1 MLHPAVPIEPIN
13 NAVGGL
19 MKTVQQLLETKGA
32 AIVSVSP
39 ETKVIDALRVMAE
52 REIGAVLVVDNG
64 QLVGI
69 MSERDYARKVIL
81 KGKSS
86 QETAVRDIMTE
97 RVIYVRPQQTVPDC
111 MALMTNKRV
120 RHLPVLDEERLVGI
134 LSLGDLVKETI
145 SEQEFIIQQLENYIH
160 G

>member
-1 MLHPAVPIEPIN
+1 
-13 NAVGGL
+13 
-19 MKTVQQLLETKGA
+19 MKTVHQLLESKGR

-39 ETKVIDALRVMAE
+39 DAKVIDALRVMAD
-52 REIGAVLVVDNG
+52 REIGAVLVVDEER
-64 QLVGI
+64 LVGI
-69 MSERDYARKVIL
+69 MSERDYARKVVL

-86 QETAVRDIMTE
+86 QETHVREIMTE
-97 RVIYVRPQQTVPDC
+97 RVIYVRPQQTVPEC
-111 MALMTNKRV
+111 MAVMTNKRV
-120 RHLPVLDEERLVGI
+120 RHLPVLDGDRLVGV

>member
-1 MLHPAVPIEPIN
+1 
-13 NAVGGL
+13 
-19 MKTVQQLLETKGA
+19 MKTVHQLLESKGRT
-32 AIVSVSP
+32 IVSVAP
-39 ETKVIDALRVMAE
+39 DAKVIDALRVMAD
-52 REIGAVLVVDNG
+52 REIGAVLVVDHDR
-64 QLVGI
+64 LVGI

-86 QETAVRDIMTE
+86 QETYVREIMTE
-97 RVIYVRPQQTVPDC
+97 RVIYVRPEQTVPDC

-120 RHLPVLDEERLVGI
+120 RHLPVLDGDRLVGV

-145 SEQEFIIQQLENYIH
+145 SEQEFIIQQLENYIR

>member
-1 MLHPAVPIEPIN
+1 
-13 NAVGGL
+13 
-19 MKTVQQLLETKGA
+19 MKTVHQLLESKGSA
-32 AIVSVSP
+32 VVSISP
-39 ETKVIDALRVMAE
+39 QAKVIDALRVMAE
-52 REIGAVLVVDNG
+52 REIGAVLVVDNDK
-64 QLVGI
+64 LVGI

-81 KGKSS
+81 RGRSS
-86 QETAVRDIMTE
+86 QETHVREIMTE

-120 RHLPVLDEERLVGI
+120 RHLPVLDGDRLVGI

-145 SEQEFIIQQLENYIH
+145 SEQQFIIQQLENYIH

>member
-1 MLHPAVPIEPIN
+1 
-13 NAVGGL
+13 
-19 MKTVQQLLETKGA
+19 MKTVHQLLESKGRT
-32 AIVSVSP
+32 IVSVAP
-39 ETKVIDALRVMAE
+39 DAKVIDALRVMAD
-52 REIGAVLVVDNG
+52 REIGAVLVVDHDR
-64 QLVGI
+64 LVGI

-86 QETAVRDIMTE
+86 QETHVREIMTQ
-97 RVIYVRPQQTVPDC
+97 RVIYVRPQQTVPEC

-120 RHLPVLDEERLVGI
+120 RHLPVLDGDRLVGV

-145 SEQEFIIQQLENYIH
+145 SEQEFIIQQLENYSH

>member
-1 MLHPAVPIEPIN
+1 
-13 NAVGGL
+13 
-19 MKTVQQLLETKGA
+19 MKTVHQLLESKGRT
-32 AIVSVSP
+32 IVSVAP
-39 ETKVIDALRVMAE
+39 DAKVIDALRVMAD
-52 REIGAVLVVDNG
+52 REIGAVLVVDHDR
-64 QLVGI
+64 LVGI

-86 QETAVRDIMTE
+86 QETYVREIMTE
-97 RVIYVRPQQTVPDC
+97 RVIYVRPQQTVPEC

-120 RHLPVLDEERLVGI
+120 RHLPVLDGDQLVGV